1 MRHTLV
7 VVTAV
12 LIATSSLLPGCSQGA
27 SNDRGVDA
35 GATVSSP
42 TPSTMA
48 STPPPA
54 TDTGDAM
61 PTTKREVEKTTEEWK
76 ALLSPETFHV
86 MFEKGT
92 ERPFCGGG
100 SWDEH
105 RKGVYHCA
113 ACDALLFNSDAKFDS
128 GTGWPS
134 FKGVAIEG
142 AVDVVADRSHGMVRE
157 EVVCH
162 RCGGHLGHV
171 FDDGPPPTHKRYCMN
186 GVAMKFVPDANQP
199 AAPKH

>member
-1 MRHTLV
+1 MNPLHIFARIAAAV
-7 VVTAV
+7 VVVISTTTMVA
-12 LIATSSLLPGCSQGA
+12 CSQSAGA
-27 SNDRGVDA
+27 ERGVDA
-35 GATVSSP
+35 GAQVPGESAAATKSP
-42 TPSTMA
+42 RPN
-48 STPPPA
+48 
-54 TDTGDAM
+54 DTGEAM
-61 PTTKREVEKTTEEWK
+61 PTTKLEVEKTTSEWK
-76 ALLSPETFHV
+76 AQLPAETFHV

-113 ACDALLFNSDAKFDS
+113 ACDALLFNSDAKFES

-134 FKGVAIEG
+134 FKGAAIEG
-142 AVDVVADRSHGMVRE
+142 AVDVNSDFDHGMVRD

-186 GVAMKFVPDANQP
+186 GVAMKFVADAVQP
-199 AAPKH
+199 AR

>member
-1 MRHTLV
+1 MHGYIVLLV
-7 VVTAV
+7 G
-12 LIATSSLLPGCSQGA
+12 LSLSSLTVAACSQA
-27 SNDRGVDA
+27 EVARGVDGGVA
-35 GATVSSP
+35 ESVASIPIVSGEPMSP
-42 TPSTMA
+42 A
-48 STPPPA
+48 A
-54 TDTGDAM
+54 ADAI
-61 PTTKREVEKTTEEWK
+61 KREVSKTTEQWK
-76 ALLSPETFHV
+76 AELPAETFHV

-134 FKGVAIEG
+134 FKGVAIAG
-142 AVDVVADRSHGMVRE
+142 AADVVRDESHGMVRD

-171 FDDGPPPTHKRYCMN
+171 FSDGPPPTGQRYCMN
-186 GVAMKFVPDANQP
+186 GVAMKFVPDAVQP
-199 AAPKH
+199 TH